1 MEESKLSL
9 RKKNLNNILSSKR
22 KLILENETDSKVD
35 KEYEIDIK
43 KILIPEE
50 FKIDINKFYENVI
63 IYII

>member
-9 RKKNLNNILSSKR
+9 RKKNLNNIISSKR
-22 KLILENETDSKVD
+22 KLIFENETDSKVD
-35 KEYEIDIK
+35 EEYVIDIK
-43 KILIPEE
+43 KIIIQEE

>member
-9 RKKNLNNILSSKR
+9 RKKNLNNIISSKR
-22 KLILENETDSKVD
+22 KLIFENETDSKVD
-35 KEYEIDIK
+35 KEYVIDIK
-43 KILIPEE
+43 EIIIPEE

>member
-35 KEYEIDIK
+35 KEYVIDIK
-43 KILIPEE
+43 EIIIPEE

>member
-9 RKKNLNNILSSKR
+9 RKKNLYNIISSKR
-22 KLILENETDSKVD
+22 KLIFENETDSKVD
-35 KEYEIDIK
+35 EEYVIDIK
-43 KILIPEE
+43 KIVIPEE

>member
-9 RKKNLNNILSSKR
+9 RKKNLNNIISSKR
-22 KLILENETDSKVD
+22 KLIFENETDSKVD
-35 KEYEIDIK
+35 EEYVIDIK
-43 KILIPEE
+43 KIVIPEE

>member
-9 RKKNLNNILSSKR
+9 RKKNLNNIISSKR
-22 KLILENETDSKVD
+22 KLIFENETDSKVD
-35 KEYEIDIK
+35 EEYVIDIK
-43 KILIPEE
+43 KIIIPEE

>member
-9 RKKNLNNILSSKR
+9 RKKNLNNIISSKR
-22 KLILENETDSKVD
+22 KLIFKNETDSKVD
-35 KEYEIDIK
+35 EEYVIDIK
-43 KILIPEE
+43 KIVIPEE

>member
-22 KLILENETDSKVD
+22 KLIFENETDSKVD
-35 KEYEIDIK
+35 EEYVIDIK
-43 KILIPEE
+43 KIVIQEE

>member
-22 KLILENETDSKVD
+22 KLIFENETDSKVD
-35 KEYEIDIK
+35 EEYGIDIK
-43 KILIPEE
+43 KIVIPEE

>member
-9 RKKNLNNILSSKR
+9 RKKNLNNIISSKR
-22 KLILENETDSKVD
+22 KLIFENETDSKVD
-35 KEYEIDIK
+35 EECGIDIK
-43 KILIPEE
+43 KIVIPEE

>member
-22 KLILENETDSKVD
+22 KLIFENETDSKVD
-35 KEYEIDIK
+35 KEYVIDIK
-43 KILIPEE
+43 KIVIPEE

>member
-9 RKKNLNNILSSKR
+9 RKKNLNNIISSKR
-22 KLILENETDSKVD
+22 KLIFENETDSNVD
-35 KEYEIDIK
+35 KEYVIDIK
-43 KILIPEE
+43 KIVIQEE

>member
-9 RKKNLNNILSSKR
+9 RKKNLNNIISSKR
-22 KLILENETDSKVD
+22 KLIFENETDSKVD
-35 KEYEIDIK
+35 KEYEIDIR

>member
-22 KLILENETDSKVD
+22 KLIFENETDSKVD
-35 KEYEIDIK
+35 KEYVIDIK
-43 KILIPEE
+43 EIIIPEE

>member
-22 KLILENETDSKVD
+22 KLIFENETDSKVD
-35 KEYEIDIK
+35 EEYVIDIK
-43 KILIPEE
+43 KIVIPEE

>member
-9 RKKNLNNILSSKR
+9 RKKNLNNIISSKR
-22 KLILENETDSKVD
+22 KLIFENETDSKVD
-35 KEYEIDIK
+35 EEYGIDIK
-43 KILIPEE
+43 EIIIPEE

>member
-9 RKKNLNNILSSKR
+9 RKKNLNNIISSKR
-22 KLILENETDSKVD
+22 KLIFENETDSKVD
-35 KEYEIDIK
+35 EEYIIDIK
-43 KILIPEE
+43 KIVIPEE

>member
-9 RKKNLNNILSSKR
+9 RKKNLNNIISSKR
-22 KLILENETDSKVD
+22 KLIFENETDSKVD
-35 KEYEIDIK
+35 EEYVIDIK
-43 KILIPEE
+43 KIVIQEE

>member
-1 MEESKLSL
+1 LEESKLSL

-22 KLILENETDSKVD
+22 KLIFENETDSKVD
-35 KEYEIDIK
+35 EEYVIDIK
-43 KILIPEE
+43 KIVIPEE

>member
-9 RKKNLNNILSSKR
+9 RKKNLNNIISSKR
-22 KLILENETDSKVD
+22 KLIFENETDSKVD
-35 KEYEIDIK
+35 EEYAIDIK

>member
-9 RKKNLNNILSSKR
+9 RKKNLNNIISSKR
-22 KLILENETDSKVD
+22 KLIFENETDSKVD
-35 KEYEIDIK
+35 KEYVIDIK
-43 KILIPEE
+43 KIVIPEE

>member
-9 RKKNLNNILSSKR
+9 RKKNLNNIISSKR
-22 KLILENETDSKVD
+22 KLIFENETDSKVD
-35 KEYEIDIK
+35 KEYVIDIK
-43 KILIPEE
+43 KIIIQEE

>member
-22 KLILENETDSKVD
+22 KLIFENEIDSKVD
-35 KEYEIDIK
+35 EEYAIDIK
-43 KILIPEE
+43 KIVIPEE

>member
-9 RKKNLNNILSSKR
+9 RKKNLNNIISSKR
-22 KLILENETDSKVD
+22 KLIFKNETDSKVD

>member
-9 RKKNLNNILSSKR
+9 RKKNLNNIISSKR
-22 KLILENETDSKVD
+22 KLIFENETDSKVD
-35 KEYEIDIK
+35 KEYVIDIK